1 MKITPFKLERYFAAH
16 EFKARYLLSA
26 SDCEALAQAELLALA
41 DPETERLWQA
51 LSLCYTESQGHP
63 LLRQAIAGQY
73 AGITADDVLV
83 AAPEE
88 AIFIAMHAL
97 LGAGDEVIVTWPA
110 YQSLYAIAEGLGAT
124 VVRWP
129 LTVQDGAWRLD
140 LTSLAKLITP
150 KTRLIVVNFPH
161 NPTGYLPSRGDF
173 AAIVALAA
181 QHGLYLFSDEMYRLL
196 EHDPA
201 DRLPAACDLYERAFS
216 LAGLSKAFGLPG
228 LRIGWLA
235 TSDRA
240 MLARCISLK
249 DYTTICSSAPSET
262 LGIIALRA
270 TEAITGRNL
279 AIVRANLIHADR
291 FFAERPERFQWLRP
305 RAGSVAFPRLLGEMP
320 VTDLCRGLLEQRE
333 AMLVPGEMFDMPGNH
348 FRLGLGRASFPE
360 ALGVL
365 AGHVDV
371 LLDW

>member
-1 MKITPFKLERYFAAH
+1 MTIRPFKLERYFAEH
-16 EFKARYLLSA
+16 EFKVRHLLSA

-41 DPETERLWQA
+41 DPETARLWQE

-63 LLRQAIAGQY
+63 LLRAEIARQY
-73 AGITADDVLV
+73 RQVAPDDVLI

-88 AIFIAMHAL
+88 AIFIAMNAL
-97 LGAGDEVIVTWPA
+97 LAADDEVIVTWPA
-110 YQSLYAIAEGLGAT
+110 YQSLYAIAEGLGAR

-129 LTVQDGAWRLD
+129 LTVQDGVWRLD
-140 LTSLAKLITP
+140 VGMLAGLITP

-161 NPTGYLPSRGDF
+161 NPTGYLPTRADLD
-173 AAIVALAA
+173 AIVALAG

-196 EHDPA
+196 EYDPA
-201 DRLPAACDLYERAFS
+201 DRLPAICDLYERGIS

-235 TSDRA
+235 TRERDV
-240 MLARCISLK
+240 LARCIGLK
-249 DYTTICSSAPSET
+249 DYTTICASAPSEI
-262 LGIIALRA
+262 LGIVALRA

-279 AIVRANLIHADR
+279 AIVRANLAHADR

-305 RAGSVAFPRLLGEMP
+305 QAGSVAFPRLLDERP
-320 VTDLCRGLLEQRE
+320 VIQMCRELLEQHH

-365 AGHVDV
+365 ARYVDAAG
-371 LLDW
+371 D